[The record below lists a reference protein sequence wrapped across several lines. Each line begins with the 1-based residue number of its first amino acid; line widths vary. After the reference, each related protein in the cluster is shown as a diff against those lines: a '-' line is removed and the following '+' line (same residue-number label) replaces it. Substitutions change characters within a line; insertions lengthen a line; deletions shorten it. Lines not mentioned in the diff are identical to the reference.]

1 MDAVLQDLRYAARSL
16 RRQPAFALLA
26 IGTLALGI
34 GANAAIF
41 SVVNAVLLRP
51 LAYYRPD
58 RIVALTTHWQKT
70 GRRGTVSAPD
80 FHDWHDATSSF
91 AAMAYYTYDLDF
103 ETSVNVDGVADYGS
117 VVLVTP
123 EFFDVFGVDALV
135 GRRIARTAALSD
147 APVAVIGHEF
157 WLRRF
162 GGSSGVIGRT
172 VTFGQ
177 RAVTIVGV
185 MPPGFGFPG
194 RTDIWY
200 FPSASGE
207 TASRSAHNYRVVA
220 RLKDGVA
227 VSQAQ
232 AELSSLAARLSAA
245 YPASNEGKGAAVVPL
260 QEQLVGDTRPTLYLL
275 FGAVGLVLLIA
286 CANVANLLL
295 ARATGRTSELA
306 VRAALGAG
314 RTRIVA
320 QLMTESL
327 LLAAVAAA
335 AGLAI
340 AKWGVTAFVAL
351 APAGLP
357 LTSEIGID
365 TRVLAFTLASSV
377 AASLLFGV
385 LPAVQASRVDLNG
398 SLRQGGRGAAAGGSG
413 ARFRGVLV
421 VAEVALAVALV
432 VGAALLARSF
442 VALGRVDLG
451 YASERVLV
459 VRTTVPARD
468 EASARRA
475 TTTYA
480 TLLPRLGAL
489 PGVMSVAGVR
499 GLPATSTHS
508 NGGYWLEGGPGP
520 EVSGVQAP
528 QAVFTVVTPN
538 YFRTMTIPVSRGR
551 DFSDRDEFEAPM
563 VAIVNEA
570 LARQAF
576 PGLDPIGRRI
586 MCGLDTPRFMT
597 IVGVTG
603 NVRAYDPSV
612 APLPELYMPYLQHP
626 SYGTS
631 LTLVARTSGEPM
643 ALANAFRD
651 AIRTAD
657 PEVPVRATT
666 MTETLS
672 SSVATPRF
680 RALLVGTFAAL
691 ALALAIAG
699 VYGVMAYAVSRRTA
713 EIGVRMAMGAASSDI
728 LRLVMGQGL
737 RLASAGIALGCAMA
751 YGLAQLLRGMLFAVA
766 PADPVVFLAV
776 PAALIVTAA
785 AATAI
790 PALRAARTDPM
801 SALRAD

>member
-1 MDAVLQDLRYAARSL
+1 MDTVVQDLRYAARSL

-41 SVVNAVLLRP
+41 SAVNAVLLRP
-51 LAYYRPD
+51 LDYREPD
-58 RIVALTTHWQKT
+58 RIVALANQWQKT

-91 AAMAYYTYDLDF
+91 AAMAYYTYNLDF
-103 ETSVNVDGVADYGS
+103 ETSVTVDGVADYGA

-123 EFFDVFGVDALV
+123 EFFDVFGVEPLV
-135 GRRIARTAALSD
+135 GRRIARTASPGD
-147 APVAVIGHEF
+147 APAAVISHEF
-157 WLRRF
+157 WQRRF
-162 GGSSGVIGRT
+162 GAASGVIGRA

-177 RAVTIVGV
+177 RAVTIIGV
-185 MPPGFGFPG
+185 MPRGFEFPG

-200 FPSASGE
+200 YPSATGE
-207 TASRSAHNYRVVA
+207 TTSRSAHNYRVVA
-220 RLKDGVA
+220 RLKDDVE

-232 AELSSLAARLSAA
+232 AELSALAARLSAA
-245 YPASNEGKGAAVVPL
+245 YPATNEGKGAAVVSL

-275 FGAVGLVLLIA
+275 LGAVGLVLLIA

-314 RTRIVA
+314 RGRIVA

-327 LLAAVAAA
+327 LLAAMAA
-335 AGLAI
+335 AGGLAL
-340 AKWGVTAFVAL
+340 ARWGVAAFVAL

-357 LTSEIGID
+357 RAAEIGID
-365 TRVLAFTLASSV
+365 ARVLVFTFAASV
-377 AASLLFGV
+377 GASLLFGV
-385 LPAVQASRVDLNG
+385 LPAIQASRVDLNG
-398 SLRQGGRGAAAGGSG
+398 SLRQGGRGAAGSGG

-432 VGAALLARSF
+432 VGAALLVRSF
-442 VALGRVDLG
+442 VALGRVELG
-451 YASERVLV
+451 YATDRVLV

-468 EASARRA
+468 VDGARRA
-475 TTTYA
+475 TATYA
-480 TLLPRLGAL
+480 SLLPRLGAI
-489 PGVMSVAGVR
+489 PGVVSVAGIR
-499 GLPATSTHS
+499 GLPGTSTHS

-520 EVSGVQAP
+520 EVAGVQAP
-528 QAVFTVVTPN
+528 QAVFTVVTPA
-538 YFRTMTIPVSRGR
+538 YFRTMTIPVTRGR
-551 DFSDRDEFEAPM
+551 DFSERDEFDAPL
-563 VAIVNEA
+563 VAVVNEA

-576 PGLDPIGRRI
+576 PGVDPIGRRI
-586 MCGLDTPRFMT
+586 MCGLDSLKFMT
-597 IVGVTG
+597 IVGVVG
-603 NVRAYDPSV
+603 NVREYDPSV

-626 SYGTS
+626 SYGSS
-631 LTLVARTSGEPM
+631 LTLVARTSVEP
-643 ALANAFRD
+643 LTIANAFRD

-657 PEVPVRATT
+657 PDVPVRATT
-666 MTETLS
+666 MTETIS

-680 RALLVGTFAAL
+680 RTLLVGAFAAL

-713 EIGVRMAMGAASSDI
+713 EIGVRMAMGAASGDI

-737 RLASAGIALGCAMA
+737 RLALGGIALGCALA

-766 PADPVVFLAV
+766 PADPVVFVGV
-776 PAALIVTAA
+776 PAALLLTAA

-790 PALRAARTDPM
+790 PALRASRVDPM

>member
-51 LAYYRPD
+51 LGYYRPD
-58 RIVALTTHWQKT
+58 RIVALTTQWQKT

-80 FHDWHDATSSF
+80 FHDWHDSTSSF

-123 EFFDVFGVDALV
+123 EFFDVFGVDALA
-135 GRRIARTAALSD
+135 GRRIARTASPSD
-147 APVAVIGHEF
+147 APAAVISHEF
-157 WLRRF
+157 WRRRF
-162 GGSSGVIGRT
+162 GGSPGAIGRT
-172 VTFGQ
+172 ITFGQ

-200 FPSASGE
+200 FPSSSGE

-220 RLKDGVA
+220 RLKDGVE
-227 VSQAQ
+227 VTQAQ
-232 AELSSLAARLSAA
+232 TELSSLAARLSAA

-314 RTRIVA
+314 RARIVA

-327 LLAAVAAA
+327 LLAVVAAA

-365 TRVLAFTLASSV
+365 GRVLGFTLASSV

-413 ARFRGVLV
+413 ARFRGLLV

-451 YASERVLV
+451 YASDRVLV

-475 TTTYA
+475 TATYA
-480 TLLPRLGAL
+480 ALLPRLGAL
-489 PGVMSVAGVR
+489 PGVVSVAGVR

-528 QAVFTVVTPN
+528 QAVFTVVTPS
-538 YFRTMTIPVSRGR
+538 YFRAMTIPISRGR

-597 IVGVTG
+597 IVGVVG

-612 APLPELYMPYLQHP
+612 PPLPELYMPYLQHP
-626 SYGTS
+626 SFGTS

-643 ALANAFRD
+643 TLANAFRD

-737 RLASAGIALGCAMA
+737 GLASAGIALGCAMA

-790 PALRAARTDPM
+790 PALRATQVDPI